1 MGSMVRAAGLRGLT
15 GLIDE
20 LGGDGAAM
28 LARFGIDARALD
40 TDDAVIRSL
49 DAGRALE
56 TAAAE
61 LGAPDLGLRLAAR
74 QDVAVLGPLAIAIE
88 NSATLGE
95 ALDCATRFLFVHSPA
110 LTVAQ
115 IPDPA
120 GRPGVVGLRYGSTEL
135 DPLPPQICDNGLG
148 LLHRIIL
155 LLGGGRYGLRSVHL
169 THRPLAPVG
178 RYTEFFG
185 ADVRF
190 VQEAA
195 VLRVP
200 ATLTDARV
208 AGGNRVLRE
217 VALDYMRTHFPQP
230 EQGLEQRVRQ
240 LLTQSLGTAPAD
252 IAAVGRRLQTH
263 PRTLQRRLS
272 AAGTSFDRILDD
284 VRRET
289 AHRLITTTDLPF
301 TQVTAMVGMTEQSAL
316 SRAVR
321 RWFGTSPRSLRRAP
335 DLRGP
340 DLRGLGLRG
349 PDLRGRG
356 H

>member
-1 MGSMVRAAGLRGLT
+1 MVRAAGLRGLPA
-15 GLIDE
+15 LIDE
-20 LGGDGAAM
+20 LGGDGGGLLRAI
-28 LARFGIDARALD
+28 GIDPAALD
-40 TDDAVIRSL
+40 TDDAVIRTL

-56 TAAAE
+56 TAAAR
-61 LGAPDLGLRLAAR
+61 LDCPDLGLRLAQR
-74 QDVAVLGPLAIAIE
+74 QDTAILGPLAIAIE
-88 NSATLGE
+88 NSATMGE

-115 IPDPA
+115 VPDPA
-120 GRPGVVGLRYGSTEL
+120 GRAGVVGLRYGSTEL

-148 LLHRIIL
+148 LLHRIII

-169 THRPLAPVG
+169 THRPLVPVA

-190 VQEAA
+190 AQDAA

-230 EQGLEQRVRQ
+230 EQTLEERVRQ

-252 IAAVGRRLQTH
+252 IAAVSRRLQTH

-272 AAGTSFDRILDD
+272 AAGTTFDKILDD
-284 VRRET
+284 VRRST

-301 TQVTAMVGMTEQSAL
+301 TQVTAMVGLTEQSAL
-316 SRAVR
+316 SRAAR
-321 RWFGTSPRSLRRAP
+321 RWFGTSPRALRR
-335 DLRGP
+335 G
-340 DLRGLGLRG
+340 GQ
-349 PDLRGRG
+349 
-356 H
+356 